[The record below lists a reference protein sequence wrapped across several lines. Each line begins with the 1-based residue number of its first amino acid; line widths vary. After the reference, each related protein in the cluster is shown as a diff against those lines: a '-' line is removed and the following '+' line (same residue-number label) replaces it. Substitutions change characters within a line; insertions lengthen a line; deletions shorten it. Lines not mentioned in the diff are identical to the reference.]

1 MTSKVDH
8 ILENAKAENRA
19 VLYEHEAKIICMEYG
34 VDTPRFQLADSPGE
48 AVEAAERLGYPVVL
62 KVVSPHVTHKSDV
75 GGVLVNLKNPE
86 EVKTGFEVVAANLR
100 RYASKAEFK
109 GVLVQKM
116 APPGL
121 ELIIGSLADPQFGPT
136 VMLGMGGLYV
146 ELYRDVS
153 FRIAPINKEDAEEMI
168 EELKAS
174 KILKGYRR
182 QPRLDIGAIVDAL
195 VKVSNLTARYEG
207 VIEQLDL
214 NPVLVYE
221 KGLQAVDA
229 RIILKSSTSTS
240 RWNELF
246 STVHLK
252 ALNRKNTSQIRYQH
266 TIIKY

>member
-1 MTSKVDH
+1 MWFLLTLKIDQ
-8 ILENAKAENRA
+8 ILENAKAENRKI
-19 VLYEHEAKIICMEYG
+19 LYEHEAKTIVMEYG
-34 VDTPRFQLADSPGE
+34 VDTPRFQLADSRGK
-48 AVEAAERLGYPVVL
+48 AVEAADSLGYPVVL
-62 KVVSPHVTHKSDV
+62 KVVSPQVTHKSDV
-75 GGVLVNLKNPE
+75 GGVLVNLKDPD
-86 EVKTGFEVVAANLR
+86 EVETGFEVIAANLK
-100 RYASKAEFK
+100 RYAPKAEFT

-116 APPGL
+116 APPGF
-121 ELIIGSLADPQFGPT
+121 ELIIGANVDPQFGPT

-153 FRIAPINKEDAEEMI
+153 FRIAPINEEDAEEMI

-229 RIILKSSTSTS
+229 RIILKSSSS
-240 RWNELF
+240 MPR
-246 STVHLK
+246 
-252 ALNRKNTSQIRYQH
+252 
-266 TIIKY
+266 